1 MLRTAPRAVALA
13 ILLGALSLGAPNA
26 MAGTTGKLH
35 GIVRGEKNEPLAGVN
50 IRIEGQRLG
59 AMTDDKGEYTILG
72 VPAGDQI
79 VRANLLGYAPFV
91 AEKVTILADFNTDL
105 NIQLKTEAVQMQEV
119 RVEAQRPLLQKDATG
134 TTRFLSGEDIQKLP
148 TRGYRDAAAQQTGV
162 VNFKLNIDNEAQ
174 NSPTLIIRGGR
185 PNETAYFVDGFSQQ
199 DPLTGTS
206 STAISNNAIQ
216 EVVLLTGGFAPEY
229 GRAAGSATRHAF
241 RALGAIPGSSRSCT
255 G

>member
-1 MLRTAPRAVALA
+1 MEPTWTGFQPSPLGRRCRRRPVVSRGCDAVVPERRRIMLRTAPRAVALA

-105 NIQLKTEAVQMQEV
+105 NIQLKTEAVQ
-119 RVEAQRPLLQKDATG
+119 
-134 TTRFLSGEDIQKLP
+134 
-148 TRGYRDAAAQQTGV
+148 
-162 VNFKLNIDNEAQ
+162 
-174 NSPTLIIRGGR
+174 
-185 PNETAYFVDGFSQQ
+185 
-199 DPLTGTS
+199 
-206 STAISNNAIQ
+206 
-216 EVVLLTGGFAPEY
+216 
-229 GRAAGSATRHAF
+229 
-241 RALGAIPGSSRSCT
+241 
-255 G
+255 